1 LDFVT
6 ATANSNSK
14 QQQQTGKNKGGCA
27 THMRNDDTPSLG
39 GWCLERSR
47 FPGGNPYRSN
57 HLQRQ
62 RFRLETGRFQP
73 ETFTTEVA
81 VAEAVLDM
89 QDRLRQRIGRPSR
102 VRSIAIRFTEDEA
115 RELEKEAT
123 ARGTTVREW
132 ARESLLREARRADGD
147 ALFTELVAT
156 RMLMVNLFKPLIT
169 GKPVSPEWV
178 TEVMAAVRKEKRKAA
193 LEVRQQ
199 YTEDKAGG
207 R

>member
-1 LDFVT
+1 
-6 ATANSNSK
+6 
-14 QQQQTGKNKGGCA
+14 
-27 THMRNDDTPSLG
+27 M
-39 GWCLERSR
+39 
-47 FPGGNPYRSN
+47 
-57 HLQRQ
+57 
-62 RFRLETGRFQP
+62 
-73 ETFTTEVA
+73 
-81 VAEAVLDM
+81 AEEVLDM

-132 ARESLLREARRADGD
+132 ARESLLREARREDGD

>member
-1 LDFVT
+1 
-6 ATANSNSK
+6 
-14 QQQQTGKNKGGCA
+14 
-27 THMRNDDTPSLG
+27 M
-39 GWCLERSR
+39 
-47 FPGGNPYRSN
+47 
-57 HLQRQ
+57 
-62 RFRLETGRFQP
+62 
-73 ETFTTEVA
+73 
-81 VAEAVLDM
+81 AEAVLDM

>member
-1 LDFVT
+1 
-6 ATANSNSK
+6 
-14 QQQQTGKNKGGCA
+14 
-27 THMRNDDTPSLG
+27 
-39 GWCLERSR
+39 
-47 FPGGNPYRSN
+47 
-57 HLQRQ
+57 
-62 RFRLETGRFQP
+62 
-73 ETFTTEVA
+73 

-132 ARESLLREARRADGD
+132 ARESLLREARREDGD
-147 ALFTELVAT
+147 ALFTEMVAT

-169 GKPVSPEWV
+169 GKPVSSEWV
-178 TEVMAAVRKEKRKAA
+178 TEVMAAVRREKRKAA

-199 YTEDKAGG
+199 YTEDKTGG

>member
-1 LDFVT
+1 
-6 ATANSNSK
+6 
-14 QQQQTGKNKGGCA
+14 
-27 THMRNDDTPSLG
+27 
-39 GWCLERSR
+39 
-47 FPGGNPYRSN
+47 
-57 HLQRQ
+57 
-62 RFRLETGRFQP
+62 
-73 ETFTTEVA
+73 

-89 QDRLRQRIGRPSR
+89 QDRLRQRIGRPAR

-132 ARESLLREARRADGD
+132 ARESLLREARREDGD

-156 RMLMVNLFKPLIT
+156 RMLLVNLFKPLIT
-169 GKPVSPEWV
+169 GKAVSPEWV